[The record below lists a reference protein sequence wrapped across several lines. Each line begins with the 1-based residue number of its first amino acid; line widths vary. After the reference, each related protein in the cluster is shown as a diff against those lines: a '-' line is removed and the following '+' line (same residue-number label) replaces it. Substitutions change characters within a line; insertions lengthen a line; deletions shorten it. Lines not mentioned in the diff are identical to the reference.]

1 MKWYSITFYVILSLV
16 LFLILIIVTAAIMRI
31 NRRTR
36 RRDVGLPHHE
46 DPTEDAPP
54 IFRMQLEL
62 GQLVYSQDDW
72 ASHSVS
78 ALSSSLNQIAPSKSF
93 PGVSP
98 ENCRRD
104 SGTEE
109 SLSSVQESHISIEE
123 ESSLI
128 AGSFDDWN
136 AAPKDPI
143 HHRNN
148 QSRAEDKICEQREL
162 EAGTYDIHAAL
173 DGDQDV
179 PVHDQSYFSPATGQ
193 Q

>member
-1 MKWYSITFYVILSLV
+1 MKWYSITFFVILSLV
-16 LFLILIIVTAAIMRI
+16 LFLILIIVTAAIIRI

-36 RRDVGLPHHE
+36 WRDVGLPHHE
-46 DPTEDAPP
+46 DPTEEDAPP

-78 ALSSSLNQIAPSKSF
+78 ALSSSLNQIAPPKSF
-93 PGVSP
+93 SGVSP
-98 ENCRRD
+98 GNCRRD

-109 SLSSVQESHISIEE
+109 SLNSVQESRIEE

-136 AAPKDPI
+136 VPKDPI

-148 QSRAEDKICEQREL
+148 QSRAEDMINKHREL
-162 EAGTYDIHAAL
+162 EART
-173 DGDQDV
+173 
-179 PVHDQSYFSPATGQ
+179 
-193 Q
+193 